1 MNGIWMSI
9 WHDLTFRHLFVAHV
23 ARVKICTLPGDET
36 EAALRAY
43 LQRRV
48 FIFFFEKVRFRKG
61 GLKWIRIGVWCHF
74 FNQLW
79 SQWIMVHDVSNIFF
93 HSRMSSFPLTFTPSF
108 FKMGTASTTKQ
119 YQPWIQSAHD
129 CGSRMGRVVWH
140 PKAGILGLFFTR
152 FDVSTETRGKTT
164 RIRDSDRFG
173 DFFTFKWKGSR

>member
-1 MNGIWMSI
+1 MEFECRSDMIWLFGIFL
-9 WHDLTFRHLFVAHV
+9 WHMWHV
-23 ARVKICTLPGDET
+23 WKYALCQAMRQRLPLGHT
-36 EAALRAY
+36 CNAGSL
-43 LQRRV
+43 
-48 FIFFFEKVRFRKG
+48 FFFEKVRFRKG

-164 RIRDSDRFG
+164 GIRDSDRFG